1 MRRAIAATGL
11 LFTLVA
17 CQTIQTVSLE
27 DAKQITATFQGRSIT
42 PPPKTIRDITAI
54 LDEQV
59 VADPEEIQ
67 SMKVLADSQPR
78 DGATATELAKYFLD
92 RGRAAIALGRS
103 DQWLRDYRKA
113 ASLLGDAWSLHID
126 TITHIRNAVAIA
138 EQSFGH
144 IRNAEKQ
151 LFTRLNKK
159 DSMGTMRHLVR
170 LYTEIG
176 ELDAAEKIRDR
187 ALIRSNI
194 DATRRSTSIALVN
207 HTLHYIEGMMH
218 AARGEWRAAEQS
230 IRISLET
237 GKLHSRYYG
246 YPYWDN
252 STVLERYLTTSL
264 IRQGRYLEA
273 EIFAREALT
282 KVLEGLG
289 KVSLYTPYVLT
300 TLAQTL
306 DAQGRYAEA
315 ESLLRTS
322 IKIYAALDHPPQAI
336 SVATARFQLGAT
348 MVSLLK
354 WDEAVAE
361 FERVEDSLTE
371 ESRVMYDLWVK
382 QGIDVPLALVMA
394 GKANAAHS
402 LISELYETS
411 VATLGEKHALTA
423 EKGAVLAMASAAIG
437 DREGAFE
444 NFKNAVPI
452 LLSSSRQSDSEISSE
467 AAKSTRINI
476 LLGGYIN
483 LLSDVAG
490 TELER
495 RLAIDVAAEAF
506 RIADVVRSRS
516 VQTALAASGARAA
529 AGDGDLAEL
538 VRREQDARKQIS
550 AMYGLLGNALSLST
564 DQQNPASILSLRT
577 RIDSLRGARAA
588 LAEEIEQRFPE
599 YAELINP
606 KPATIAKVQASLR
619 PGESLIA
626 TYVADAKTYVWAV
639 PKSGKAS
646 FAIVKLGKK
655 QIAAAVQDLRA
666 ALDPQ
671 ATTLCEIPPFN
682 VNLSY
687 RLYRALLE
695 PVKDGWM
702 TANSLLIVP
711 HRALGQLPFSTLV
724 TARVALPDEKGTLF
738 SNYKMIP
745 WLARTHQ
752 VTVLPSVT
760 SLASLR
766 ALPPANP
773 ARRSFAGFGDPYF
786 NARQAADAAG
796 PKPIQTASIASS
808 DASAFG
814 DITLSLRAAPKTR
827 NLASANLSMPP
838 RLPDTFDEVRS
849 IAAVLNAD
857 MDEDVF
863 TGERASENNV
873 KTTNL
878 SDYKVIAFATHGL
891 IPGELDGLRQ
901 PALALSSPQLSGN
914 SEEDGLLTM
923 GEILGLRLDAD
934 WVVLSACN
942 TGAGDGVGAEAFSG
956 LGRAFF
962 YAGTRSILL
971 SNWPVETNSARLL
984 TTDLFRRQ
992 AENPAISRAEA
1003 LRQSMLTMID
1013 GKGFADTTSG
1023 KVAFSY
1029 AHPIFWAPFSLVG
1042 DGGGG
1047 QPAS

>member
-1 MRRAIAATGL
+1 M
-11 LFTLVA
+11 
-17 CQTIQTVSLE
+17 
-27 DAKQITATFQGRSIT
+27 
-42 PPPKTIRDITAI
+42 
-54 LDEQV
+54 
-59 VADPEEIQ
+59 
-67 SMKVLADSQPR
+67 
-78 DGATATELAKYFLD
+78 
-92 RGRAAIALGRS
+92 
-103 DQWLRDYRKA
+103 
-113 ASLLGDAWSLHID
+113 
-126 TITHIRNAVAIA
+126 
-138 EQSFGH
+138 
-144 IRNAEKQ
+144 
-151 LFTRLNKK
+151 
-159 DSMGTMRHLVR
+159 
-170 LYTEIG
+170 
-176 ELDAAEKIRDR
+176 
-187 ALIRSNI
+187 
-194 DATRRSTSIALVN
+194 
-207 HTLHYIEGMMH
+207 
-218 AARGEWRAAEQS
+218 
-230 IRISLET
+230 
-237 GKLHSRYYG
+237 
-246 YPYWDN
+246 
-252 STVLERYLTTSL
+252 
-264 IRQGRYLEA
+264 
-273 EIFAREALT
+273 
-282 KVLEGLG
+282 
-289 KVSLYTPYVLT
+289 
-300 TLAQTL
+300 
-306 DAQGRYAEA
+306 
-315 ESLLRTS
+315 
-322 IKIYAALDHPPQAI
+322 
-336 SVATARFQLGAT
+336 
-348 MVSLLK
+348 
-354 WDEAVAE
+354 
-361 FERVEDSLTE
+361 
-371 ESRVMYDLWVK
+371 
-382 QGIDVPLALVMA
+382 
-394 GKANAAHS
+394 
-402 LISELYETS
+402 
-411 VATLGEKHALTA
+411 
-423 EKGAVLAMASAAIG
+423 
-437 DREGAFE
+437 
-444 NFKNAVPI
+444 
-452 LLSSSRQSDSEISSE
+452 
-467 AAKSTRINI
+467 
-476 LLGGYIN
+476 
-483 LLSDVAG
+483 
-490 TELER
+490 
-495 RLAIDVAAEAF
+495 
-506 RIADVVRSRS
+506 RSRS

-619 PGESLIA
+619 TGESLIA
-626 TYVADAKTYVWAV
+626 TYVADDKTYVWAV

-671 ATTLCEIPPFN
+671 ATTLGEIPPFN

-695 PVKDGWM
+695 PVKDGWK

-711 HRALGQLPFSTLV
+711 HGALGQLPFSTLV

-773 ARRSFAGFGDPYF
+773 ARRNFAGFGDPYF
-786 NARQAADAAG
+786 NARQAADAAR

-814 DITLSLRAAPKTR
+814 DITLSLRAAPKTG
-827 NLASANLSMPP
+827 NLASANLSMLP

-962 YAGTRSILL
+962 
-971 SNWPVETNSARLL
+971 
-984 TTDLFRRQ
+984 
-992 AENPAISRAEA
+992 
-1003 LRQSMLTMID
+1003 
-1013 GKGFADTTSG
+1013 
-1023 KVAFSY
+1023 
-1029 AHPIFWAPFSLVG
+1029 
-1042 DGGGG
+1042 
-1047 QPAS
+1047 